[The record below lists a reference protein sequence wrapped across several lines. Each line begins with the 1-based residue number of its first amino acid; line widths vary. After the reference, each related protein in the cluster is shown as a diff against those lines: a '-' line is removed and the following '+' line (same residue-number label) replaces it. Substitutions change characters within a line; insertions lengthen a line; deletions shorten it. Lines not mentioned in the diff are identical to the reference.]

1 MSTTTNQR
9 IQTLETQLL
18 ALQTLSKHS
27 IKLPKYYG
35 KRSEDIDLWV
45 SRCISKLAQHG
56 VKDENE
62 IAKSL
67 FAALEGD
74 SYDWFAEKQ
83 TLTSFD
89 AQGKLKPVPAI
100 IDAGGAG
107 MFTSLKEMLDWMRIR
122 AGHPIVS
129 EQEALFHL
137 LCIQQ
142 KGSSIRAYNDEFRR
156 LRARTP
162 PSIDKDMLKYIY
174 VKGLDMWVKRR
185 VEAVQPDAFEKN
197 DIDAWMQWT
206 GNLANSD
213 ARQRLMGS
221 QTYTPRFKSN
231 GQSSFRPPVQT
242 PKRDP
247 DAMDVDAL
255 RGLPKK
261 GVTCYNCGKSGHYK
275 KDCKAPRK
283 QKGSSSG
290 QHKKRTNGQK
300 RKSMTARAIN
310 FKETCPDPHCRR
322 PVHYDHVAWAKGDD
336 KGISKRGF
344 NNPSFK
350 PPGFNPSEA
359 MYNKRLPIQA
369 LHPRLPIRVKVGT
382 KTLAVKALID
392 SGATCSTI
400 HPNLVRQFSLFKKR
414 LDHPRPLNNADGS
427 PNQGGAITHEVYTL
441 IFDGPKP
448 QPQTLAVATTGQD
461 QVILGIDYLAKV
473 NPEIDWKNQ
482 IWNRNGKAIPFELN
496 VIRAIKKRKRR
507 KRKRKRQGKSKS
519 EKTRPRHNTKQQ
531 AQDRDNYRHS
541 GAPGLIFAPRRD
553 NSGNSQETKPETKP
567 VVPKLEQAKQ
577 AKQMPEAKSPS
588 MENIPDSTSR
598 QPQQETA
605 AKHHRDEEEINYTP
619 KRWKQAPQ
627 GTSIVQQPKHI
638 PTRRMIPARQLYQ
651 TSEDEAQGSTGKRSL
666 DEQEEINNS
675 PKRWKKQPPRKI
687 HPLERNLPEGEE
699 LWPTPG
705 PDTKVNIHPRKAR
718 YPEKPV
724 AGIIRPRTASSMR
737 GASPTPKRTRWADN
751 ESDIDM
757 QSEQEA
763 TEDTPMQDIEPQ
775 DIESLR
781 TTNERT
787 TLTRQEELAAK
798 LELDLNRNWSPRQ
811 QNQVSQP
818 LNKASSVSQQ
828 YSQQKAAAEGL
839 LETQKRDW
847 RKLLPKE
854 IQDYADVFDPDRS
867 RRLPKHTKWDM
878 AINLKEGVP
887 LPKPRPII
895 KLTREEQAALN
906 AYVQE
911 LLDKGWIE
919 KVQPHEPCPVAA
931 PVFFVGKKDGGARAV
946 TDYRDIND
954 ATVSDPYPIPIMS
967 VLPEKLEK
975 GKFFFTLDMRSGY
988 NNLRIREGDEWK
1000 AAFRVGNAVYKP
1012 KVMMF
1017 GMKNSPAVFQRF
1029 MNDNFEHW
1037 LRTEE
1042 ALNYL
1047 DDLIGQAQT
1056 EEEHWKLLRAILQKC
1071 RELDIYLKIEKCHF
1085 LQTQLDYLGFVVGT
1099 KGIQM
1104 DPYKLKAIHEWPVPK
1119 TKRQVRKFQGFCNF
1133 YRRFIKNYA
1142 DTFTP
1147 IGDLIKKDR
1156 KFVWEEAQDKA
1167 FNSIKKAFETEVA
1180 LAMPKPDKPYTL
1192 ETDASDVAIGAVLQ
1206 QEDDQ
1211 GELRPLGFM
1220 SKTLTSTQ
1228 RNYPTH
1234 DKEML
1239 AIMEALKHWRHLLEG
1254 TKEPVT
1260 IRSDHANLR
1269 YFMTAQNLS
1278 RRQARWALELS
1289 RYNFKIL
1296 HWPGKKNQA
1305 DELSRRSDYMP
1316 EDKDNLGVTLLPP
1329 DTIKQQTL
1337 RRTEINGL
1345 YRLETEMVTISDPII
1360 RTIKRNYNSEEAKQ
1374 EIMAIRKSNGYSCRN
1389 GLHYVTNALYVPPS
1403 ANLRALL
1410 IRRHHDHKPAG
1421 HPGAEKT
1428 IELVKRAY
1436 YWPRMEEMIREY
1448 IASCDICQR
1457 AKPIRQFRNPP
1468 LQPLQASRQP
1478 WETITCDLITDLPV
1492 SNEGYSA
1499 ILVIVDKLTKMG
1511 KFIPCQGIPN
1521 AKQLARLFRQHV
1533 FKYYG
1538 APKRVISDR
1547 GSNFT
1552 AQFLKEF
1559 CRLIDVDWKTSTA
1572 YHPQTDGQ
1580 TERLNQ
1586 ELEQYLRCYVSYRQT
1601 DWAEYI
1607 DIAEFA
1613 YNNRKHSTTHQSPF
1627 YTLYGWHPH
1636 LDVAETGDSNVPE
1649 AIDHLEELRQ
1659 VQQEAYNSIRQ
1670 ANEAMKLYADLH
1682 RGKLPEYKPGDEVL
1696 LDMRNLS
1703 RLEPTKKLAMKWAGP
1718 YKVEKAVGQ
1727 VSFRLRLPE
1736 TLPIHPVFHASL
1748 LRPYKRKEYPGRPIL
1763 DELPPIEVEGAAE
1776 YEVEMIHDTRRHR
1789 NKVQY
1794 LIQWKGYQE
1803 RTWEPLDNL
1812 KNSYQMVEAFHKRY
1826 PQAIKPPNLNQWIAA
1841 RKRIRQ

>member
-1 MSTTTNQR
+1 
-9 IQTLETQLL
+9 
-18 ALQTLSKHS
+18 
-27 IKLPKYYG
+27 
-35 KRSEDIDLWV
+35 
-45 SRCISKLAQHG
+45 
-56 VKDENE
+56 
-62 IAKSL
+62 
-67 FAALEGD
+67 
-74 SYDWFAEKQ
+74 
-83 TLTSFD
+83 
-89 AQGKLKPVPAI
+89 
-100 IDAGGAG
+100 
-107 MFTSLKEMLDWMRIR
+107 
-122 AGHPIVS
+122 
-129 EQEALFHL
+129 
-137 LCIQQ
+137 
-142 KGSSIRAYNDEFRR
+142 
-156 LRARTP
+156 
-162 PSIDKDMLKYIY
+162 
-174 VKGLDMWVKRR
+174 
-185 VEAVQPDAFEKN
+185 
-197 DIDAWMQWT
+197 
-206 GNLANSD
+206 
-213 ARQRLMGS
+213 
-221 QTYTPRFKSN
+221 
-231 GQSSFRPPVQT
+231 
-242 PKRDP
+242 
-247 DAMDVDAL
+247 
-255 RGLPKK
+255 
-261 GVTCYNCGKSGHYK
+261 
-275 KDCKAPRK
+275 
-283 QKGSSSG
+283 
-290 QHKKRTNGQK
+290 
-300 RKSMTARAIN
+300 
-310 FKETCPDPHCRR
+310 
-322 PVHYDHVAWAKGDD
+322 
-336 KGISKRGF
+336 
-344 NNPSFK
+344 
-350 PPGFNPSEA
+350 
-359 MYNKRLPIQA
+359 
-369 LHPRLPIRVKVGT
+369 
-382 KTLAVKALID
+382 
-392 SGATCSTI
+392 
-400 HPNLVRQFSLFKKR
+400 
-414 LDHPRPLNNADGS
+414 
-427 PNQGGAITHEVYTL
+427 
-441 IFDGPKP
+441 
-448 QPQTLAVATTGQD
+448 
-461 QVILGIDYLAKV
+461 
-473 NPEIDWKNQ
+473 
-482 IWNRNGKAIPFELN
+482 
-496 VIRAIKKRKRR
+496 
-507 KRKRKRQGKSKS
+507 
-519 EKTRPRHNTKQQ
+519 
-531 AQDRDNYRHS
+531 
-541 GAPGLIFAPRRD
+541 
-553 NSGNSQETKPETKP
+553 
-567 VVPKLEQAKQ
+567 
-577 AKQMPEAKSPS
+577 
-588 MENIPDSTSR
+588 
-598 QPQQETA
+598 
-605 AKHHRDEEEINYTP
+605 
-619 KRWKQAPQ
+619 
-627 GTSIVQQPKHI
+627 
-638 PTRRMIPARQLYQ
+638 MIPARQLYQ
-651 TSEDEAQGSTGKRSL
+651 TSEDETQGSTGKRSL
-666 DEQEEINNS
+666 NEQEEINNS

-699 LWPTPG
+699 LWPTPR

-724 AGIIRPRTASSMR
+724 AGIIRPRTASSLR

-757 QSEQEA
+757 QSEQET

-775 DIESLR
+775 DTESLR

-787 TLTRQEELAAK
+787 TLTRKEELAAK

-847 RKLLPKE
+847 RRLLPKE

-954 ATVSDPYPIPIMS
+954 VTVSDLYPIPIMS

-975 GKFFFTLDMRSGY
+975 GKFFFTLDMQSGY

-1012 KVMMF
+1012 KVMM
-1017 GMKNSPAVFQRF
+1017 
-1029 MNDNFEHW
+1029 
-1037 LRTEE
+1037 TEE

-1156 KFVWEEAQDKA
+1156 KFIWEEAQDKA

-1260 IRSDHANLR
+1260 IRSNHANLR

-1360 RTIKRNYNSEEAKQ
+1360 RTIKKNYNSEEAKQ

-1410 IRRHHDHKPAG
+1410 IRRRHDHKLAG

-1457 AKPIRQFRNPP
+1457 AKPIRQYRNPP

-1538 APKRVISDR
+1538 APKRVISNR

-1670 ANEAMKLYADLH
+1670 VNEAMKLYADLH

-1748 LRPYKRKEYPGRPIL
+1748 LRPYKRKEYPGRPVL
-1763 DELPPIEVEGAAE
+1763 DEPPPIEVEGAAE

-1789 NKVQY
+1789 NKIQY

-1826 PQAIKPPNLNQWIAA
+1826 PQAIEPPNLNQWIAA

>member
-1 MSTTTNQR
+1 
-9 IQTLETQLL
+9 
-18 ALQTLSKHS
+18 
-27 IKLPKYYG
+27 
-35 KRSEDIDLWV
+35 
-45 SRCISKLAQHG
+45 
-56 VKDENE
+56 
-62 IAKSL
+62 
-67 FAALEGD
+67 
-74 SYDWFAEKQ
+74 
-83 TLTSFD
+83 
-89 AQGKLKPVPAI
+89 
-100 IDAGGAG
+100 
-107 MFTSLKEMLDWMRIR
+107 
-122 AGHPIVS
+122 
-129 EQEALFHL
+129 
-137 LCIQQ
+137 
-142 KGSSIRAYNDEFRR
+142 
-156 LRARTP
+156 
-162 PSIDKDMLKYIY
+162 
-174 VKGLDMWVKRR
+174 
-185 VEAVQPDAFEKN
+185 
-197 DIDAWMQWT
+197 
-206 GNLANSD
+206 
-213 ARQRLMGS
+213 
-221 QTYTPRFKSN
+221 
-231 GQSSFRPPVQT
+231 
-242 PKRDP
+242 
-247 DAMDVDAL
+247 
-255 RGLPKK
+255 
-261 GVTCYNCGKSGHYK
+261 
-275 KDCKAPRK
+275 
-283 QKGSSSG
+283 
-290 QHKKRTNGQK
+290 
-300 RKSMTARAIN
+300 
-310 FKETCPDPHCRR
+310 
-322 PVHYDHVAWAKGDD
+322 
-336 KGISKRGF
+336 
-344 NNPSFK
+344 
-350 PPGFNPSEA
+350 

-414 LDHPRPLNNADGS
+414 LDHPQPLNNADGS

-448 QPQTLAVATTGQD
+448 QPQMLAVATTGQD

-507 KRKRKRQGKSKS
+507 KRKRKRQGKRKS
-519 EKTRPRHNTKQQ
+519 EKTRPRPNMKQQ
-531 AQDRDNYRHS
+531 AQNRDNYRHS
-541 GAPGLIFAPRRD
+541 GAPGLIFAPWRD
-553 NSGNSQETKPETKP
+553 NNRHSQETKPETKP
-567 VVPKLEQAKQ
+567 ATPKLEQAKQ

-605 AKHHRDEEEINYTP
+605 TKHHRDEEEINYTP
-619 KRWKQAPQ
+619 KRWKQASQ
-627 GTSIVQQPKHI
+627 GTSIVQRPKHI
-638 PTRRMIPARQLYQ
+638 LTRRMIPARQLYQ
-651 TSEDEAQGSTGKRSL
+651 TSEDETQGSTGKRSL
-666 DEQEEINNS
+666 DEQEEINDS

-687 HPLERNLPEGEE
+687 HPLERNLPEGVE

-705 PDTKVNIHPRKAR
+705 PNTTVNVHPRKAR

-724 AGIIRPRTASSMR
+724 AG
-737 GASPTPKRTRWADN
+737 
-751 ESDIDM
+751 
-757 QSEQEA
+757 
-763 TEDTPMQDIEPQ
+763 
-775 DIESLR
+775 
-781 TTNERT
+781 
-787 TLTRQEELAAK
+787 
-798 LELDLNRNWSPRQ
+798 
-811 QNQVSQP
+811 
-818 LNKASSVSQQ
+818 
-828 YSQQKAAAEGL
+828 
-839 LETQKRDW
+839 
-847 RKLLPKE
+847 
-854 IQDYADVFDPDRS
+854 
-867 RRLPKHTKWDM
+867 
-878 AINLKEGVP
+878 
-887 LPKPRPII
+887 II

-988 NNLRIREGDEWK
+988 NNLQIREGDEWK

-1029 MNDNFEHW
+1029 MNDNFKHW

-1071 RELDIYLKIEKCHF
+1071 QELDIYLKIEKCHF
-1085 LQTQLDYLGFVVGT
+1085 LQTQLNYLGFVVGT

-1133 YRRFIKNYA
+1133 YRRFIKDYA
-1142 DTFTP
+1142 NTFAP
-1147 IGDLIKKDR
+1147 MGDLIKKDR
-1156 KFVWEEAQDKA
+1156 KFIWEEAQDNA

-1305 DELSRRSDYMP
+1305 DELSRQSDYMP

-1410 IRRHHDHKPAG
+1410 IRRCHDHKLAG

-1448 IASCDICQR
+1448 IASCDICQH
-1457 AKPIRQFRNPP
+1457 AKPIRQYRNPP

-1559 CRLIDVDWKTSTA
+1559 CRLINVDWKTSTA

-1649 AIDHLEELRQ
+1649 AIDHLEELQQ

-1703 RLEPTKKLAMKWAGP
+1703 
-1718 YKVEKAVGQ
+1718 
-1727 VSFRLRLPE
+1727 
-1736 TLPIHPVFHASL
+1736 
-1748 LRPYKRKEYPGRPIL
+1748 
-1763 DELPPIEVEGAAE
+1763 
-1776 YEVEMIHDTRRHR
+1776 
-1789 NKVQY
+1789 
-1794 LIQWKGYQE
+1794 
-1803 RTWEPLDNL
+1803 
-1812 KNSYQMVEAFHKRY
+1812 
-1826 PQAIKPPNLNQWIAA
+1826 
-1841 RKRIRQ
+1841 